1 MALSAVASA
10 SDPTSL
16 AHNSSNH
23 ATQTTRQQ
31 THYDASKAFGTAVST
46 WASTIDAALQVCLK
60 SHPQDAAYANLTAAT
75 AALKTAADAL
85 VTATTT

>member
-1 MALSAVASA
+1 MALSAVTHA
-10 SDPTSL
+10 SDPPTQ
-16 AHNSSNH
+16 AQANTAH

-31 THYDASKAFGTAVST
+31 THYDGSKAFATAVST
-46 WASTIDAALQVCLK
+46 WANTIDAALQVCLK

-75 AALKTAADAL
+75 ASLKTAADAF